1 MSRFVGKRGILWP
14 AAVDHFEGEQR
25 REGLPSSVVSPFC
38 VVTTLPL
45 FPPLL
50 SSRATF
56 AGALSALQSVCLSV
70 ARPACLP
77 SSSFASY
84 SFLSA
89 FSRPWRGP
97 PNDRLRDRE
106 RRERREER
114 AEGRR
119 EDSVRRTDERQRHLS
134 RARPAPRAHGG
145 TIRSGA
151 HSVRFLDLFFIL
163 GPFLRNRTTCLPP
176 SLSLSPLDSST
187 ISQAFLLRGRA
198 PLLPFRPPARHLL
211 AEARGPFCAPKW
223 GKGRGR
229 RFPRVTG

>member
-1 MSRFVGKRGILWP
+1 MARRRGSLRGGAEKERVFRLQSCLP
-14 AAVDHFEGEQR
+14 FALSQHF
-25 REGLPSSVVSPFC
+25 PFSP
-38 VVTTLPL
+38 
-45 FPPLL
+45 L
-50 SSRATF
+50 SSPLEQLLPVRCRLF
-56 AGALSALQSVCLSV
+56 SLSVCQSV

-77 SSSFASY
+77 SSYFASY

-163 GPFLRNRTTCLPP
+163 GPFLRNRTACLPLP
-176 SLSLSPLDSST
+176 LSLSPLDSST